1 MKTAESN
8 VHCGFN
14 IESLELIG
22 EGHQGRVYLLE
33 DDKVLKVFKTRHA
46 AAEQQMILKHCCDSR
61 FFPKIYEVDKRSI
74 IMELIKGQPI
84 TIYLNNAK
92 ITKKISFELVDLIRE
107 FQKLGFTR
115 LDMRLA
121 HIFVQ
126 ANQSIRVIDPRKTFE
141 YIQPFPLSM
150 LKGLEK
156 QQAIEDF
163 FNFIK
168 GQYNMEYR
176 IWKELWEEYKLK

>member
-1 MKTAESN
+1 MKTTESN
-8 VHCGFN
+8 IHCGFN
-14 IESLELIG
+14 IENLRLIG
-22 EGHQGRVYLLE
+22 EGHQGKIYLLE

-46 AAEQQMILKHCCDSR
+46 TEEQQRLLKYCCNSR

-74 IMELIKGQPI
+74 IMEFIKGQPLN
-84 TIYLNNAK
+84 IYLNNTK
-92 ITKKISFELVDLIRE
+92 ITEKISFELVELIRE

-126 ANQSIRVIDPRKTFE
+126 ADQSIRVIDPRKTFE
-141 YIQPFPLSM
+141 YIQQFPKSM

-156 QQAIEDF
+156 QQAIDDF
-163 FNFIK
+163 FIFIK
-168 GQYNMEYR
+168 GQYNKEYM
-176 IWKELWEEYKLK
+176 IWKKSWEEYKLK